1 MFITRNVLSALLAV
15 TGSTLMAALTVSAQE
30 KPVGQEEKAA
40 GNKVAPQ
47 AKYVKLKT
55 TLYTLELPAGW
66 EAGPETP
73 FGQREIKPMRA
84 TDMGKPAE
92 KSVEQDSI
100 KGDEGQSLG
109 GMTAMT
115 AQGLTTSSWDQL
127 YKTSLFYI
135 TRYDRS
141 DKIKATPYKLSK
153 TKRGLASCSWTMQD
167 AEGVSHARYTILKS
181 PKGPILALSVKFPN
195 KASQKRLDAYF
206 QHVVDTALFN

>member
-1 MFITRNVLSALLAV
+1 MSITKNVLPILLAVAGSALLA
-15 TGSTLMAALTVSAQE
+15 ALPAGAQD
-30 KPVGQEEKAA
+30 KPVGQEEKTVGDRA
-40 GNKVAPQ
+40 GLQ
-47 AKYVKLKT
+47 TKYVKLKT

-66 EAGPETP
+66 EAGAETP
-73 FGQREIKPMRA
+73 FGQREIKPVRA
-84 TDMGKPAE
+84 TDTAKPAE
-92 KSVEQDSI
+92 KSVAKGAI

-109 GMTAMT
+109 VMSAMS
-115 AQGLTTSSWDQL
+115 AQGLATSSWDQL

-135 TRYDRS
+135 TRSDRS

-153 TKRGLASCSWTMQD
+153 TKLGLESCSWTMQD

-195 KASQKRLDAYF
+195 RESQKRLDAYF